1 MLFNTTEQRK
11 YHFPTTYNLQTET
24 QELSMIKSCLVAL
37 KQENQIL
44 KQHLDSNNLIIKNLN
59 NEIKE
64 NKSVIH
70 DMREEII
77 NIHLEIQKRQQK
89 DEQSHAFLS
98 YIN

>member
-11 YHFPTTYNLQTET
+11 YHFPTYNLQTET
-24 QELSMIKSCLVAL
+24 QELNMIKSCLVAL

-89 DEQSHAFLS
+89 DEGRHAFLP